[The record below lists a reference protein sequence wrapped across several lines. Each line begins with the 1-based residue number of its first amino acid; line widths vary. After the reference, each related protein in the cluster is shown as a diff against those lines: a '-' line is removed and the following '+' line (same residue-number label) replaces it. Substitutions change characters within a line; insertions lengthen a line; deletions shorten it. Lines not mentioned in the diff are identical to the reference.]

1 MGETIVVKLTHEI
14 NEDVWHK
21 IVDGFNESFGLN
33 VTAEDLKNGWYVS
46 NPWGYAYH
54 AIAFDVDNEL
64 MAYNVFTP
72 MQYEHDIKVVVS
84 GSTFVRPKY
93 RNKVMLFAQL
103 IKALRQ
109 RCIEDGFDIEV
120 GVPNHNSINYHCKVN
135 KVKLVKDLSYYV
147 LPVSL
152 SKTMGKRLP
161 GFADSL
167 WKMFLGVHILVN
179 LAFPIVFNGKERD
192 RKYSVK
198 TDQIFYDTR
207 FKGKD
212 YVLVLQGEYKFVY
225 RIYNEE
231 GKRVAYLMDCRANG
245 VKSYKALVFA
255 SRFIMKTTNA
265 DAILYVGFMH
275 FMQVLMVRLPKKMI
289 PKRLPLA
296 CYVINKDRETEFDD
310 ISNPDN
316 WNFSLMSFDVR

>member
-1 MGETIVVKLTHEI
+1 MGETIIVKLTHEI
-14 NEDVWHK
+14 NEDVWQK
-21 IVDGFNESFGLN
+21 IVDGFNESFRLN
-33 VTAEDLKNGWYVS
+33 VTEEGLKNGWYIS

-54 AIAFDVDNEL
+54 ALAFDQDNEL

-72 MQYEHDIKVVVS
+72 MQYERGIKVVVS

-93 RNKVMLFAQL
+93 RKKVMLFAQL

-109 RCIEDGFDIEV
+109 RCTEDGFDIEV

-135 KVKLVKDLSYYV
+135 KVNFVKDLSYYV

-152 SKTMGKRLP
+152 SKTMDKRLP
-161 GFADSL
+161 GLVDLL
-167 WKMFLGVHILVN
+167 WRMFLGPHILVN
-179 LAFPIVFNGKERD
+179 KALSIVFNGKEHN

-198 TDQIFYDTR
+198 TDEVFYDTR
-207 FKGKD
+207 FKSKD
-212 YVLVLQGEYKFVY
+212 YVLVSEGEYRLVY
-225 RIYNEE
+225 RMYDEE

-255 SRFIMKTTNA
+255 SRFIVKNTNA
-265 DAILYVGFMH
+265 DAILYVGLMH
-275 FMQVLMVRLPKKMI
+275 FMQGLMMKLPKKMI
-289 PKRLPLA
+289 PKRLPLT
-296 CYVINKDRETEFDD
+296 CYILNKKRITEFDN
-310 ISNPDN
+310 ITNPDN